1 MAYKIEYLDVVKAQY
16 EKFDWI
22 REDIDESLKGMEII
36 NVESLKE
43 CIRFWYKREN

>member
-1 MAYKIEYLDVVKAQY
+1 MAYKIEYLDVSRAQY

-43 CIRFWYKREN
+43 DIRFWYKREN